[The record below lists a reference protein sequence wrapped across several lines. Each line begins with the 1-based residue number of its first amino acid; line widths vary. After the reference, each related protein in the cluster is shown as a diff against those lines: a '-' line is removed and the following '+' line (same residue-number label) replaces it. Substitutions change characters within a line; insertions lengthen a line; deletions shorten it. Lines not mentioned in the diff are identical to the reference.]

1 MKKILKNNHL
11 TVSIR
16 ILFTL
21 LIGISL
27 IQAEKKR
34 AFLEL
39 ISTESC
45 PYCVTATGFLN
56 EWKKPG
62 SPSYL
67 GHDMARN
74 WIVIHYHDDDHISN
88 LMDNENSQE
97 NPVEYRFNSGNGYP
111 YNDALAW
118 YPWLVLDGEYITLSL
133 WDDLI
138 DYAEGMREEDTPVGL
153 SLEGTVFNELD
164 ANIKLTITSEK
175 DLSGKD
181 LRLFVAATIDSVSHT
196 NEYEVSQDMHQDL
209 FLEWIGTTGEGS
221 QCGEGCEDGQ
231 PITLTKDETVV
242 KTFTWSI
249 DQQPEANEDPNV
261 NPVSWDEKNV
271 KIVAFVQDFATA
283 EIMQSAMI
291 ARTGGVHTGIEN
303 EIPLPSKLSLNQ
315 NYPNPFNPTT
325 LISYDLPEQNVVRL
339 AVYDILG
346 KRVRSLVN
354 QKMDA
359 GAHTSFWDGTDDSG
373 EIVGGGVY
381 FYTLQTNDF
390 IQTRKMLFIK

>member
-1 MKKILKNNHL
+1 MKNNIKINYL
-11 TVSIR
+11 KISIR

-27 IQAEKKR
+27 LKAEKKR

-56 EWKKPG
+56 EWKRPG
-62 SPSYL
+62 SLSYL

-88 LMDNENSQE
+88 LMDNGNSQE
-97 NPVEYRFNSGNGYP
+97 NPIEYRFNSGNGYP
-111 YNDALAW
+111 YADALAW

-138 DYAEGMREEDTPVGL
+138 DYAEEMREEETPVGL

-196 NEYEVSQDMHQDL
+196 NEYEVSQDLHHDL
-209 FLEWIGTTGEGS
+209 FLEWIGTNGEGS
-221 QCGEGCEDGQ
+221 QCGAGCEDGQ
-231 PITLTKDETVV
+231 PITLAKDETLI
-242 KTFTWSI
+242 KTFTWTISK
-249 DQQPEANEDPNV
+249 QPEANGDPNV
-261 NPVSWDEKNV
+261 NPVSWDAKNM
-271 KIVAFVQDFATA
+271 KIVAFVQDFSTA

-303 EIPLPSKLSLNQ
+303 KILLPSKISLNQ

-325 LISYDLPEQNVVRL
+325 LISYDLPEQNDVRL
-339 AVYDILG
+339 EVYDILG
-346 KRVRSLVN
+346 KRIRSLVS

-359 GAHTSFWDGTDDSG
+359 GVHQSFWDGTDDSG
-373 EIVGGGVY
+373 KIVSGGVY
-381 FYTLQTNDF
+381 FYRLEANNF